1 MKKTVFALAFLFG
14 ALSINAQLVVNQNG
28 KVGINYPSTL
38 SSLSSSL
45 NIGGDN
51 RNFVVNIQPALGNG
65 LNIKTGDGGLN
76 RYGLKISTKL
86 ANDTTASSIYI
97 LQTQGTSNKSTYGIK
112 SCSGLSTGG
121 SYGVAGGL
129 YGVSQGVTTYGAGIF
144 GSSTSTLVM
153 SNEQHRYAG
162 YFRGDVRVTG
172 TLYGTLLTP
181 SENVSASS
189 PTSSVVQAYS
199 INGEEEGEESV
210 SDKLQQVQ
218 LLQFYRSPDEN
229 KLSEE
234 EIEAQR
240 EALRTARL
248 EAKEVQLE
256 KGASLTEEPDDF
268 EDEIVKEIPQT
279 ALSTVRYGLAAD
291 QLKEVYPELVYEDKN
306 GNTSINYIEM
316 IPLLVQAV
324 NEVKAENATLK
335 DEIAALKGGKDIRAK
350 ARTPETTSIETA
362 DEAILSLSQNN
373 PNPFSEQTSIEVSVP
388 ESVHAASLY
397 IYDMSGKQIKRI
409 DIMERGIT
417 RISVT
422 SEGLTE
428 GMYLYS
434 LIADGK
440 VAGTKKMILTK

>member
-1 MKKTVFALAFLFG
+1 MKKSVVLLAFMLG
-14 ALSINAQLVVNQNG
+14 AASVNAQLVVKSNG
-28 KVGINYPSTL
+28 KIGVGTSSPSDLFEVHSSSTSSAARFQGGQYCVRIYNQGEGTTRGGINILNVVESGKSISGIDVNTYGATTTQSIWGTKCLAGYSTTANYGVWGGL
-38 SSLSSSL
+38 ITGHATNGAGVFGTSLSS
-45 NIGGDN
+45 
-51 RNFVVNIQPALGNG
+51 
-65 LNIKTGDGGLN
+65 
-76 RYGLKISTKL
+76 
-86 ANDTTASSIYI
+86 ASIP
-97 LQTQGTSNKSTYGIK
+97 STYQ
-112 SCSGLSTGG
+112 GL
-121 SYGVAGGL
+121 
-129 YGVSQGVTTYGAGIF
+129 
-144 GSSTSTLVM
+144 
-153 SNEQHRYAG
+153 YAG
-162 YFRGDVRVTG
+162 YFQGDVRVTG
-172 TLYGTLLTP
+172 SLYGTLLTP
-181 SENVSASS
+181 SASS
-189 PTSSVVQAYS
+189 PTSNVVQAYS

-248 EAKEVQLE
+248 EAKEAQQE
-256 KGASLTEEPDDF
+256 KGASLAEELDDF
-268 EDEIVKEIPQT
+268 EDEIVREVPQT
-279 ALSTVRYGLAAD
+279 KLSTVRYGLAAD
-291 QLKEVYPELVYEDKN
+291 QLKEVYPELVYEDQN

-316 IPLLVQAV
+316 IPLLVQAI
-324 NEVKAENATLK
+324 NEVKVENTTLK
-335 DEIAALKGGKDIRAK
+335 EEIATLKGGKEMQAK

-409 DIMERGIT
+409 DIMERGVT
-417 RISVT
+417 RINVT
-422 SEGLTE
+422 SEGLNE

>member
-1 MKKTVFALAFLFG
+1 MLG
-14 ALSINAQLVVNQNG
+14 ALSINAQLVVKSNG
-28 KVGINYPSTL
+28 KIGVGTSSPSDLFEVHSSSSSSAARFQGGQYCVRIYNQGEGTTRGGINILNVVESGKSISGIEVNAYGATTTQSIWGTKCLAGYSTTGNYGVWGGL
-38 SSLSSSL
+38 LTSSATNGAGVFGTSLSS
-45 NIGGDN
+45 
-51 RNFVVNIQPALGNG
+51 
-65 LNIKTGDGGLN
+65 
-76 RYGLKISTKL
+76 
-86 ANDTTASSIYI
+86 ASIP
-97 LQTQGTSNKSTYGIK
+97 STYQ
-112 SCSGLSTGG
+112 GL
-121 SYGVAGGL
+121 
-129 YGVSQGVTTYGAGIF
+129 
-144 GSSTSTLVM
+144 
-153 SNEQHRYAG
+153 YAG
-162 YFRGDVRVTG
+162 YFQGDVRVTG
-172 TLYGTLLTP
+172 SLYGTLLTP
-181 SENVSASS
+181 SASS
-189 PTSSVVQAYS
+189 PTSNVVQAYS
-199 INGEEEGEESV
+199 INGEEDGEESV
-210 SDKLQQVQ
+210 SNKLQQVQ

-234 EIEAQR
+234 EIEGQR
-240 EALRTARL
+240 EQLRKARL
-248 EAKEVQLE
+248 EAKEIQGRSATGEL
-256 KGASLTEEPDDF
+256 DDL
-268 EDEIVKEIPQT
+268 EDEIVREVPQT
-279 ALSTVRYGLAAD
+279 KLSTVRYGLAAD
-291 QLKEVYPELVYEDKN
+291 QLKEVYPELVYEDQN

-335 DEIAALKGGKDIRAK
+335 DEIAALKGGKDMRAK

-409 DIMERGIT
+409 DIMERGVT

-422 SEGLTE
+422 SERLTE

>member
-1 MKKTVFALAFLFG
+1 MKKSVVLLAFMLG
-14 ALSINAQLVVNQNG
+14 VLSINAQLVVKSNG
-28 KVGINYPSTL
+28 KIGVGTSSPSDLFEVHSSSSSSAARFQGGQYCVRIYNQGEGTTRGGIDILNVVESGKAISGINVNAYGATTTQSIWGTKCLAGYSTTANYGVWGGLITGHATNGAGVFGTSLTSASIPSTY
-38 SSLSSSL
+38 
-45 NIGGDN
+45 
-51 RNFVVNIQPALGNG
+51 QG
-65 LNIKTGDGGLN
+65 L
-76 RYGLKISTKL
+76 
-86 ANDTTASSIYI
+86 
-97 LQTQGTSNKSTYGIK
+97 
-112 SCSGLSTGG
+112 
-121 SYGVAGGL
+121 
-129 YGVSQGVTTYGAGIF
+129 
-144 GSSTSTLVM
+144 
-153 SNEQHRYAG
+153 YAG
-162 YFRGDVRVTG
+162 YFQGDVRVTG
-172 TLYGTLLTP
+172 SLYGTLLTP
-181 SENVSASS
+181 SASS

-234 EIEAQR
+234 EIEGQR
-240 EALRTARL
+240 EQLRKARL
-248 EAKEVQLE
+248 EAKEIQGRTATGEL
-256 KGASLTEEPDDF
+256 DDL
-268 EDEIVKEIPQT
+268 EDEIVREVPQT
-279 ALSTVRYGLAAD
+279 KLSTVRYGLAAD
-291 QLKEVYPELVYEDKN
+291 QLKEVYPELVYEDQN

-316 IPLLVQAV
+316 IPLLVQAI
-324 NEVKAENATLK
+324 NEVKVENTTLK
-335 DEIAALKGGKDIRAK
+335 EEIATLKGGKEMQAK

-409 DIMERGIT
+409 DIMERGVT
-417 RISVT
+417 RINVT
-422 SEGLTE
+422 SEGLNE

>member
-1 MKKTVFALAFLFG
+1 MKKSVVLLAFMLG
-14 ALSINAQLVVNQNG
+14 AASVNAQLVVNQDGN
-28 KVGINYPSTL
+28 VGINYSSTFQG
-38 SSLSSSL
+38 SLTV
-45 NIGGDN
+45 GGN
-51 RNFVVNIQPALGNG
+51 SGGFSASIRPTKGNG
-65 LNIKTGDGGLN
+65 LYINTGNGGLN
-76 RYGLKISTKL
+76 RYGLEISTKL
-86 ANDTTASSIYI
+86 ANDTTACSIYI
-97 LQTQGTSNKSTYGIK
+97 LQTQGRSNKSTYGIK
-112 SCSGLSTGG
+112 SCGGLSTGG

-129 YGVSQGVTTYGAGIF
+129 YGVSQGVTTYGAGIL
-144 GSSTSTLVM
+144 GSSTSTLII
-153 SNEQHRYAG
+153 SNDDHRYAG

-172 TLYGTLLTP
+172 SLYGTLLTP
-181 SENVSASS
+181 SASS
-189 PTSSVVQAYS
+189 PTAYVVRAYS
-199 INGEEEGEESV
+199 ASGEEGEDESV
-210 SDKLQQVQ
+210 SNKLQQVQ

-240 EALRTARL
+240 EALRAARL
-248 EAKEVQLE
+248 EAKEAQLE
-256 KGASLTEEPDDF
+256 KGVSLTDGLDDF
-268 EDEIVKEIPQT
+268 EDEIVKEVPQT

-291 QLKEVYPELVYEDKN
+291 QLKEVYPELVYEDQN

-316 IPLLVQAV
+316 IPLLVQAI
-324 NEVKAENATLK
+324 NEVKVENTTLK
-335 DEIAALKGGKDIRAK
+335 EEIATLKGGKEMQAK

-362 DEAILSLSQNN
+362 DEAILSLSQNS

>member
-1 MKKTVFALAFLFG
+1 MKKSVVLLAFMLG
-14 ALSINAQLVVNQNG
+14 AASVNAQLVVNQDGN
-28 KVGINYPSTL
+28 VGINYSSTFQG
-38 SSLSSSL
+38 SLTV
-45 NIGGDN
+45 GGN
-51 RNFVVNIQPALGNG
+51 SGGFSASIRPTKGNG
-65 LNIKTGDGGLN
+65 LYINTGNGGLN
-76 RYGLKISTKL
+76 RYGLEISTKL
-86 ANDTTASSIYI
+86 ANDTTACSIYI
-97 LQTQGTSNKSTYGIK
+97 LQTQGRSNKSTYGIK
-112 SCSGLSTGG
+112 SCGGLSTGG

-129 YGVSQGVTTYGAGIF
+129 YGVSQGVTTYGAGIL
-144 GSSTSTLVM
+144 GSSTSTLII
-153 SNEQHRYAG
+153 SNDDHRYAG

-172 TLYGTLLTP
+172 SLYGTLLTP
-181 SENVSASS
+181 SASS
-189 PTSSVVQAYS
+189 PTAYVVRAYS
-199 INGEEEGEESV
+199 ASGEEGEDESV
-210 SDKLQQVQ
+210 SNKLQQVQ

-240 EALRTARL
+240 EALRAARL
-248 EAKEVQLE
+248 EAKEAQQE
-256 KGASLTEEPDDF
+256 KGASLAEEPDDF
-268 EDEIVKEIPQT
+268 EDGIVKEVPQT

-335 DEIAALKGGKDIRAK
+335 DEIAALKGGKGMRAK

-409 DIMERGIT
+409 DIMERGVT
-417 RISVT
+417 RINVT
-422 SEGLTE
+422 SERLTE